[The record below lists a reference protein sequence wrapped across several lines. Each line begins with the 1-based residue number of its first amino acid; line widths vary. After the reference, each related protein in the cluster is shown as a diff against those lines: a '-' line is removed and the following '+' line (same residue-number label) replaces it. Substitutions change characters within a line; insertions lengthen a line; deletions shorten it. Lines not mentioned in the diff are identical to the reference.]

1 LEGATVACEI
11 EFDIQRVNVS
21 QESAQRMRDLLA
33 DKGAT
38 LRTLCSASTTLEN
51 QGDTSSSQAPPTDAQ
66 QPMPLARSTHIIT
79 TEVYVDKRPR
89 PRRDSD
95 EHTTAS
101 GTTLEILSD
110 VPIT

>member
-1 LEGATVACEI
+1 MAYEI

-38 LRTLCSASTTLEN
+38 LHTLCSASITLEN
-51 QGDTSSSQAPPTDAQ
+51 QGDTSSSQAPPTAAQ

-79 TEVYVDKRPR
+79 TELYVD
-89 PRRDSD
+89 SGLVHVVTFD

-110 VPIT
+110 VPIN